1 MITKKY
7 THLFFDLDN
16 TLWDFS
22 SNSYEALYAT
32 LKRLNLLAVIGPYDL
47 FFAIYSE
54 ENERLW
60 DLYRKRQVTKKVLR
74 AERFE
79 AAFIRNGT
87 PLTIGGGEVN
97 DIYLEEMVNQAQL
110 IEGARELLDYLHG
123 RYKIA
128 IITNGFTEVQY
139 DKIHKSKLTK
149 YFDKVI
155 TSEEIGTPK
164 PGRKIFE
171 YAAKSINAPKKSTL
185 MIGDSWEAD
194 ILGAREFGI
203 DQVFFNP
210 QMDKSDFGG
219 LFLSIEQPVQNNI
232 IKGIPSILIPDS
244 ENNYKNK
251 VQTSLISRLDQLLVI
266 L

>member
-22 SNSYEALYAT
+22 SNSYEAFYDT
-32 LKRLNLLAVIGPYDL
+32 LKRLNLLSVIGPYED
-47 FFAIYSE
+47 FFTIYSE

-74 AERFE
+74 VERFE

-87 PLTIGGGEVN
+87 PLAIGGDEVN
-97 DIYLEEMVNQAQL
+97 DIYLEEMVNQTQL
-110 IEGARELLDYLHG
+110 VEGARELLEHLYG

-128 IITNGFTEVQY
+128 VITNGFTEVQY

-164 PGRKIFE
+164 PGKKIFE

-194 ILGAREFGI
+194 ILGARDFGI
-203 DQVFFNP
+203 DQIFFNP
-210 QMDKSDFGG
+210 KMDKLDFEG
-219 LFLSIEQPVQNNI
+219 LFLSISKPILSNI
-232 IKGIPSILIPDS
+232 FQGSPLILVPDS
-244 ENNYKNK
+244 ENNYKKK
-251 VQTSLISRLDQLLVI
+251 VQTSLISRLDQLFAI